1 MTTATSLRFRLY
13 DHYASVFQES
23 YQRYLKQHQLL
34 AKDYSEHRYAKD
46 LLIEALDG
54 AALKELSQQLGRVE
68 TTLPQL
74 FQNCLAQSF
83 KTQATDL
90 KRVIARA
97 LFFSLCEVGHLPV
110 EEAQQVANLFAPNA
124 VRFRTPDSDAQH

>member
-54 AALKELSQQLGRVE
+54 AALKDLQGTVQRLEQQ
-68 TTLPQL
+68 LPQL
-74 FQNCLAQSF
+74 MKVQLVQGF
-83 KTQATDL
+83 KDQAVDL